1 MWPCRAL
8 IFEPEIKSPP
18 PLFPRMR
25 RRETTMKCQTPECI
39 GEHEAG
45 TLTSHSVLYRERTFV
60 IHQVPAHV
68 CPECGDVTLLE
79 ETTHQIT
86 FLLGKKHKSK
96 KDSFHYEA

>member
-1 MWPCRAL
+1 
-8 IFEPEIKSPP
+8 
-18 PLFPRMR
+18 MR

-45 TLTSHSVLYRERTFV
+45 TLTSHSVIYRERTFV

-86 FLLGKKHKSK
+86 LLLGKKHKSK